1 MSISFIYLY
10 RVTKLFLYCLKVS
23 WVCLMK
29 KKDWRG
35 NKYKVEGVR
44 WNYHISN
51 MNYLPKSFTIVKYFK
66 EAHKAHIVWR
76 ENHMTLRKTYNKIRI
91 YGRQK
96 CFHWCQK
103 MKPDYFFSK
112 LSEWIRFF
120 KSKAFMLKYKATK
133 ILSARNVNFVK

>member
-51 MNYLPKSFTIVKYFK
+51 MYYLPKSFTIVKYFK

-76 ENHMTLRKTYNKIRI
+76 ENHMTLRKTYNKIKNLWKAKIFSLMPKKWSRI
-91 YGRQK
+91 ISIQTYQSESGSLNQK
-96 CFHWCQK
+96 LLCWNIKQQRSYLPE
-103 MKPDYFFSK
+103 MST
-112 LSEWIRFF
+112 L
-120 KSKAFMLKYKATK
+120 
-133 ILSARNVNFVK
+133 